1 MKYNQQLKQ
10 MMSLKEISQKE
21 LSVQT
26 GIGKS
31 SISQYVNGRNVP
43 TEDNKKKIEI
53 VLGEFE
59 EIEVEEKEVIN
70 NVPVSTAARK
80 LGKGEQFIRVGL
92 QNGVFDWGYAVKVG
106 KRFNY
111 HISPKKFKEYIGE

>member
-1 MKYNQQLKQ
+1 MMNQKNLTQKQ
-10 MMSLKEISQKE
+10 

-31 SISQYVNGRNVP
+31 SISQYVNGHNLP
-43 TEDNKKKIEI
+43 TGENKQKIER

-59 EIEVEEKEVIN
+59 EIEEEQKDITR
-70 NVPVSTAARK
+70 NVPVSIAARI

-92 QNGVFDWGYAVKVG
+92 QNGVFEWGYAVKVG
-106 KRFNY
+106 NRFNY
-111 HISPKKFKEYIGE
+111 HISPKKFQEYIGE